1 MSKRG
6 RIEDFIVKFLNIENE
21 DLNLNAIIN
30 YFNNAIVLGLVFGAG
45 IYLLNNLNKFNI
57 SYSKFIIKTSGWFLI
72 VISILLLA
80 FNSEKIILQIRYKIY
95 GDKNL
100 SFMDI
105 LYLLP
110 LFIFESLMVFAMFT
124 LFQVISKM

>member
-57 SYSKFIIKTSGWFLI
+57 SGS
-72 VISILLLA
+72 V
-80 FNSEKIILQIRYKIY
+80 RYFV
-95 GDKNL
+95 
-100 SFMDI
+100 S
-105 LYLLP
+105 
-110 LFIFESLMVFAMFT
+110 V
-124 LFQVISKM
+124 